1 MKIAYKAIVY
11 LAISLLLISIM
22 IGCQETNPDM
32 DDERKMIAS
41 YISERY
47 DALSSEVFYNRV
59 DRLQAYY
66 SDELLKSDSWLVNEE
81 YIDATYDTLNEYN
94 IKTSVLE
101 FSIDEC
107 GDNAYNIE
115 LYVLYTPE
123 NVLNQHYMAYQ
134 MIVYTSVQK
143 KRAKIKSI
151 EVLERIPIFTGGKEI
166 IIDHDMF
173 HELEHEH
180 NEETQ

>member
-11 LAISLLLISIM
+11 SAISLLLISIM
-22 IGCQETNPDM
+22 IGCQETSPDM

-101 FSIDEC
+101 YSIDEC
-107 GDNAYNIE
+107 GNNVYNIE

-134 MIVYTSVQK
+134 MKVYTTVQK
-143 KRAKIKSI
+143 KKTRIKAI
-151 EVLERIPIFTGGKEI
+151 EMLERIPVFTGGKEI
-166 IIDHDMF
+166 IIDHDIF
-173 HELEHEH
+173 HDFEHEH
-180 NEETQ
+180 NEGT